1 MPTPRHAE
9 ITHRRVLGIAI
20 PIVVSNAT
28 IPVLGA
34 VDTAVVGQLGA
45 AAPIGAVGI
54 GSIVVTTVY
63 WLFGFLRMGISGMAS
78 QARGRSDAAELSAL
92 ICRGLVFGFILGLFI
107 VAMKV
112 PITGAAFLISPAS
125 PEVEGLAGDYTS
137 IRFYPAPAAIAIYG
151 ITGWLIAQERTRSVL
166 LLQIFLNG
174 LNIALDFLFVLVLE
188 RGVAGVAEATLIAEW
203 CGFALGIWICR
214 DGFAN
219 GAWRNLPQ
227 IFDLAKIRRM
237 ATINVDIMIRSA
249 ILEVAF
255 LSFLF
260 YGASFGDV
268 TLAANQVLLQFLH
281 ITAYALDG
289 FAFAA
294 EALVGF
300 AVGART
306 RFALRRAVI
315 LASFWSVILVL
326 VLSSVFAIA
335 GPYIIDLMAKSQE
348 VRAESRQ
355 YYLWL
360 VAAPPMGVAAWLLD
374 GIFVGATRT
383 RDMRNAMLLS
393 LLAYGFSVWIFVEPL
408 ENNGLWLSLMIFNLS
423 RGVALGIR
431 YLDLERMA

>member
-1 MPTPRHAE
+1 MRSAE
-9 ITHRRVLGIAI
+9 ITHKRVLGIAI

-34 VDTAVVGQLGA
+34 VDTAVVGQLGT

-54 GSIVVTTVY
+54 GSIIVTTVY
-63 WLFGFLRMGISGMAS
+63 WLFGFLRMGISGMTS
-78 QARGRSDAAELSAL
+78 QARGRSDTAEISAL
-92 ICRGLVFGFILGLFI
+92 ICRSLVFGFAVGLFL

-112 PITGAAFLISPAS
+112 PITRAAFMISPAS
-125 PEVEGLAGDYTS
+125 QDVESLAGNYTS
-137 IRFYPAPAAIAIYG
+137 IRFFSAPAAIAIYG

-166 LLQIFLNG
+166 LLQIWMNG

-203 CGFALGIWICR
+203 SGLALGIWICR
-214 DGFAN
+214 DGIAN
-219 GAWRNLPQ
+219 GAWRNFPQ
-227 IFDLAKIRRM
+227 IFDFAKIKRM
-237 ATINVDIMIRSA
+237 ATINADIMIRSA

-294 EALVGF
+294 EALVGL
-300 AVGART
+300 AIGART
-306 RFALRRAVI
+306 RLALRRAVI
-315 LASFWSVILVL
+315 LASFWSVIMVL
-326 VLSSVFAIA
+326 LLSSVFLIA

-348 VRAESRQ
+348 VRTESRQ
-355 YYLWL
+355 YYLWI
-360 VAAPPMGVAAWLLD
+360 VAGPLTGVAAWLLD
-374 GIFVGATRT
+374 GIFVGAMRT
-383 RDMRNAMLLS
+383 RDMRNAMLLA
-393 LLAYGFSVWIFVEPL
+393 LIAYGISAWVFVEPL

-423 RGVALGIR
+423 RGIALGIR
-431 YLDLERMA
+431 YLDLERMQ

>member
-1 MPTPRHAE
+1 MHDLRSAE
-9 ITHRRVLGIAI
+9 ITHKRVLGIAI

-34 VDTAVVGQLGA
+34 VDTAVVGQLGT

-54 GSIVVTTVY
+54 GSIIVTTVY
-63 WLFGFLRMGISGMAS
+63 WLFGFLRMGISGMTS
-78 QARGRSDAAELSAL
+78 QARGRSDTAEISAL
-92 ICRGLVFGFILGLFI
+92 ICRSLVFGFAVGLFL

-112 PITGAAFLISPAS
+112 PITRAAFMISPAS
-125 PEVEGLAGDYTS
+125 QDVESLAGNYTS
-137 IRFYPAPAAIAIYG
+137 IRFFSAPAAIAIYG

-166 LLQIFLNG
+166 LLQIWMNG

-203 CGFALGIWICR
+203 SGLALGIWICR
-214 DGFAN
+214 DGIAN
-219 GAWRNLPQ
+219 GAWRNFPQ
-227 IFDLAKIRRM
+227 IFDFAKIKRM
-237 ATINVDIMIRSA
+237 ATINADIMIRSA

-294 EALVGF
+294 EALVGL
-300 AVGART
+300 AIGART
-306 RFALRRAVI
+306 RLALRRAVI
-315 LASFWSVILVL
+315 LASFWSVIMVL
-326 VLSSVFAIA
+326 LLSSVFLIA

-348 VRAESRQ
+348 VRTESRQ
-355 YYLWL
+355 YYLWI
-360 VAAPPMGVAAWLLD
+360 VAGPLTGVAAWLLD
-374 GIFVGATRT
+374 GIFVGAMRT
-383 RDMRNAMLLS
+383 RDMRNAMLLA
-393 LLAYGFSVWIFVEPL
+393 LIAYGISAWVFVEPL

-423 RGVALGIR
+423 RGIALGIR
-431 YLDLERMA
+431 YLDLERMQ